1 MGNLQSQSTSNPT
14 SISQMAAIAA
24 LNGPQD
30 SIATMLGA
38 FKKRRDYL
46 IGELISISGITCYSP
61 KGAFYA
67 FPNFN
72 NVLGKTYKGSV
83 IGTSTR
89 LTEILLEDFH
99 TAVVPGVEF
108 GKEGYLRLS
117 FATSMEIIEKGV
129 ERIKNAVA
137 SFK

>member
-1 MGNLQSQSTSNPT
+1 
-14 SISQMAAIAA
+14 
-24 LNGPQD
+24 
-30 SIATMLGA
+30 MLGA